1 MVDTAKAKIN
11 LKEGIFEVEGNEDF
25 IINLLIRFENNF
37 KNMSLTSISPNK
49 KNTIEQINNIK
60 STINP
65 DNTLNIPP
73 IPLDFKG
80 YNDNP
85 SLKELCSLK
94 SPKNSQELITLFTYF
109 VSKYI
114 GIQNVHVGHIIS
126 CYNEVDMK
134 IPHNIERLLHEI
146 KIFRGWLNLGN
157 ERQTVMITTSGEHFI
172 ENDLPE
178 NKQPNL
184 NVIQ

>member
-37 KNMSLTSISPNK
+37 KNMSLTAILPNK
-49 KNTIEQINNIK
+49 KNATEKINNIK

-65 DNTLNIPP
+65 GNTLNISP

-85 SLKELCSLK
+85 SLKKFYAEK

-126 CYNEVDMK
+126 CYHEVDTKILIILKDYYMK
-134 IPHNIERLLHEI
+134 
-146 KIFRGWLNLGN
+146 
-157 ERQTVMITTSGEHFI
+157 
-172 ENDLPE
+172 
-178 NKQPNL
+178 
-184 NVIQ
+184 